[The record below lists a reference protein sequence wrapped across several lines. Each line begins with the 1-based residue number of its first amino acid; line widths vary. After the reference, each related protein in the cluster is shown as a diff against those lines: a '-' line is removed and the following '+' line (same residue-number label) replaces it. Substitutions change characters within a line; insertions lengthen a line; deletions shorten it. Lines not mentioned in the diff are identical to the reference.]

1 MMSLSILTKTEI
13 KFKKNPYNMQMLLYA
28 LPEIHTSTVE
38 KNKLMEKWN

>member
-1 MMSLSILTKTEI
+1 MMSLSILTKTDKI
-13 KFKKNPYNMQMLLYA
+13 KKNPYNMQMLLYA